1 MLKQAREACV
11 IKRDEGNRQKRRNAN
26 PEPIAAKPKITRLTT
41 PEKSP
46 NSQSQPPKMC
56 KIQFQDSEE
65 ESEEEFAE
73 ILPSCSRSVPIQNS
87 QNSVKIRFRLADDSG
102 SEREDVEN
110 IEDDDLQQQLVK
122 FAINVLRS

>member
-1 MLKQAREACV
+1 M

-26 PEPIAAKPKITRLTT
+26 PEPIAAKPKITRLT

-46 NSQSQPPKMC
+46 NSQQPKMC

-87 QNSVKIRFRLADDSG
+87 QNSVKIRFRLADDSE
-102 SEREDVEN
+102 SEREEVEN

-122 FAINVLRS
+122 FTINVFFHWPLILF